1 MVVVLVLLPLTRHIV
16 VLEREC
22 VCVCVCPRVSAC
34 ERRERERVRERMSS
48 EKALVPYL
56 QRAQELQKHDP
67 LVAYYCR
74 LYALETG
81 LKLND
86 RSASCTALLS
96 SVMAQLEKD
105 KPAVGL
111 NENQEDDALHV
122 EGFAQTIFNK
132 ADKVDRAGSAT
143 IQTARSFY
151 ASAIFFEVLNVFGQV
166 SPEIEHMQ
174 KYAAW
179 KAADIQKAM
188 RDGRK
193 PTAGP
198 PKTASDLADAGA
210 LHDDD
215 MSGAGDAQTHTH
227 EERPGEWKKSG
238 NGNGGGIIEKNA
250 MLGSRCA
257 TNAVF
262 MPGQRVL
269 YSENGTA
276 AMEPATVVR
285 PESIGE
291 SRTFLIGLAAEAKTV
306 SADAL
311 APFFEPGETVRYFRA
326 GQFHTASS
334 VKMDVSHWPPSY
346 TIQYNGT
353 EVNTEGFNLALSVPE
368 TKEETPAAT
377 PTPPP
382 IVSAPPPSAP
392 PPSAPP
398 PSAPPPSAPPP
409 SAPSPSAPPP
419 SAPPPSAPI
428 YSSPAP
434 ELVPRQQPPPLAAYP
449 VPSKR
454 PVVPASMPAFVPSN
468 VRESAMASRSPAT

>member
-1 MVVVLVLLPLTRHIV
+1 M
-16 VLEREC
+16 
-22 VCVCVCPRVSAC
+22 
-34 ERRERERVRERMSS
+34 S

-111 NENQEDDALHV
+111 NENQEDDVLHV

-151 ASAIFFEVLNVFGQV
+151 AAAIFFEVMNVFGQV

-188 RDGRK
+188 REGRK
-193 PTAGP
+193 PMAGP
-198 PKTASDLADAGA
+198 PKGGNDEGDVDAFC
-210 LHDDD
+210 DDVRR
-215 MSGAGDAQTHTH
+215 AGDEQKKQQ
-227 EERPGEWKKSG
+227 EEQREEWKSC
-238 NGNGGGIIEKNA
+238 GNGGSIGGGMEKTA
-250 MLGSRCA
+250 MTATTIRCA

-262 MPGQRVL
+262 VPGQRVL
-269 YSENGTA
+269 YSENGKA

-306 SADAL
+306 SADTL
-311 APFFEPGETVRYFRA
+311 APFFEPGETLRYFR
-326 GQFHTASS
+326 GGDFHAASS
-334 VKMDVSHWPPSY
+334 VKTDVSHWPPSY
-346 TIQYNGT
+346 TIRYNGT

-368 TKEETPAAT
+368 AIEETPAAA
-377 PTPPP
+377 PSPPV
-382 IVSAPPPSAP
+382 VSARSPPPSAP
-392 PPSAPP
+392 L
-398 PSAPPPSAPPP
+398 PP
-409 SAPSPSAPPP
+409 SAPSPLVPM
-419 SAPPPSAPI
+419 

-434 ELVPRQQPPPLAAYP
+434 ESIPRQPPTPSMTAYP
-449 VPSKR
+449 APSNR
-454 PVVPASMPAFVPSN
+454 PVVPASMPAFAPSN
-468 VRESAMASRSPAT
+468 VRTKPPHISESPGHEKCAFHSLFAV